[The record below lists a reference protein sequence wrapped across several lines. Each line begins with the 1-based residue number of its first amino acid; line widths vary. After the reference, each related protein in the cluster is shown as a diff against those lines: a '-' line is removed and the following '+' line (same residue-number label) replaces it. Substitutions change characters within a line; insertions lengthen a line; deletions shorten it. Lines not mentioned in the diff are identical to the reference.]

1 MAQKKQSEKQF
12 EKRMAKQRKIFESDM
27 SKAYRK
33 LKKSEIKMDRAIKS
47 MGKPKFSKGIKT
59 PFYKKADFEKLMKKY
74 GDVKTAKVAKK
85 IPKKSLARRL
95 VGKTLSKAI
104 PGVGGAMIAHDVMR
118 AGAKKGCIKRGG
130 KWVGKGMKGR
140 CQVVKK
146 SRKKTGGPDPR
157 FAKSRSKK

>member
-1 MAQKKQSEKQF
+1 MAQKIQSKKEIEKF
-12 EKRMAKQRKIFESDM
+12 KRSIEKSFRKM
-27 SKAYRK
+27 
-33 LKKSEIKMDRAIKS
+33 KKSEIAMDKAIKQ
-47 MGKPKFSKGIKT
+47 MGKPKFSKGIKKA

-130 KWVGKGMKGR
+130 KWVGGK
-140 CQVVKK
+140 CQVAKK
-146 SRKKTGGPDPR
+146 SRKKTI
-157 FAKSRSKK
+157 KKPNKGK